1 MSNDKKPEGAVS
13 IIFSIL
19 LLILFGFAAL
29 AVDLGYMAVAK
40 SELQNSADAGARAGA
55 LRLYI
60 NGSGPNWTSAQQRA
74 EELAELNP
82 STGNPVVLLSAPE
95 VGYWNLDTRGQ
106 TIQSP
111 TGFTP
116 TAKDLPAVK
125 VTASRTG
132 AGDGGPIS
140 TLFARTLEIDSAPS
154 SATAIAVVS
163 GPGYVDQRNLFPFVM
178 SQCMYSAYWNAGA
191 TPPGPILENQEPIVF
206 NIGTNGEI
214 PPCGLNTGT
223 WTSLKKEDPTDK
235 NKDNNARYISGIIR
249 SFGTEDPSLEPEI
262 ISVGE
267 SIWLKSGVVSSLY
280 GVTDKCLKEPSD
292 RCQFVTVAVV
302 SSAQA
307 GTSPQTT
314 EVLAFACL
322 EILGATQGKQDGDKH
337 VLTVRMTRSCD
348 PPGSGG
354 IGPDYGFKPRPRIVQ

>member
-1 MSNDKKPEGAVS
+1 MSNDKKPKGAVS

-55 LRLYI
+55 LRMYV
-60 NGSGPNWTSAQQRA
+60 NGSGPNWAGAQQRA

-82 STGNPVVLLSAPE
+82 STGNPVMLLSPPE

-140 TLFARTLEIDSAPS
+140 TLFAHTLEIDTAPV
-154 SATAIAVVS
+154 SATAIAIVA
-163 GPGYVDQRNLFPFVM
+163 GPGYVDQRALFPFVM
-178 SQCMYSAYWNAGA
+178 SQCMYNAYWDTTS
-191 TPPGPILENQEPIVF
+191 TPPGPVVN
-206 NIGTNGEI
+206 NGS
-214 PPCGLNTGT
+214 PKKFTLGSHLSDPVCLKNTGT
-223 WTSLKKEDPTDK
+223 WTSLKETST
-235 NKDNNARYISGIIR
+235 NSNYIRDLIDE
-249 SFGTEDPSLEPEI
+249 FGTPNPILPPEPIAIGDDI
-262 ISVGE
+262 IVASGAMASNYLSTIACLSGE
-267 SIWLKSGVVSSLY
+267 QRCRT
-280 GVTDKCLKEPSD
+280 VTI
-292 RCQFVTVAVV
+292 AVV
-302 SSAQA
+302 VNAEAGSSPRA
-307 GTSPQTT
+307 T

-322 EILGATQGKQDGDKH
+322 KLLSANQGQKTIS
-337 VLTVRMTRSCD
+337 VEMTGSCD

>member
-1 MSNDKKPEGAVS
+1 MSNDKKPKGAVS

-55 LRLYI
+55 LRMYV
-60 NGSGPNWTSAQQRA
+60 NGSGPNWAGAQQRA

-82 STGNPVVLLSAPE
+82 STGNPVVLLSPPE

-178 SQCMYSAYWNAGA
+178 SQCMYDTYWNSTA
-191 TPPGPILENQEPIVF
+191 TPPGPVLQNGQPKTF
-206 NIGTNGEI
+206 SIGAKEGDPTCNT
-214 PPCGLNTGT
+214 NTGV
-223 WTSLKKEDPTDK
+223 WTSLKEMGSKGA
-235 NKDNNARYISGIIR
+235 NYIRDLISA
-249 SFGTEDPSLEPEI
+249 FGTDNPVLDSAKVAI
-262 ISVGE
+262 GE
-267 SIWLKSGVVSSLY
+267 SILLPAGDPASAYGAVV
-280 GVTDKCLKEPSD
+280 DCLKKSN
-292 RCQFVTVAVV
+292 RCQFVTVAIVDDAENAN
-302 SSAQA
+302 SSNR
-307 GTSPQTT
+307 PRTT
-314 EVLAFACL
+314 EVTAFACL
-322 EILGATQGKQDGDKH
+322 EILGAQQGQKTVH
-337 VLTVRMTRSCD
+337 VRMTRNCD
-348 PPGSGG
+348 PPDSGG

>member
-55 LRLYI
+55 LRMYV
-60 NGSGPNWTSAQQRA
+60 NGSGPNWAGAQQRA

-82 STGNPVVLLSAPE
+82 STGNPVVLLSPPE

-140 TLFARTLEIDSAPS
+140 TLFARTLEIDTAPV

-163 GPGYVDQRNLFPFVM
+163 GPGYVDQRNLFPFAM
-178 SQCMYSAYWNAGA
+178 SQCMYDTYWDASA
-191 TPPGPILENQEPIVF
+191 TPPGPTLENGAPKRF
-206 NIGTNGEI
+206 TLGTDI
-214 PPCGLNTGT
+214 KDDVCGHNTGT
-223 WTSLKKEDPTDK
+223 WTTLKWLESES
-235 NKDNNARYISGIIR
+235 AEVIR
-249 SFGTEDPSLEPEI
+249 EI
-262 ISVGE
+262 IEGYGTSNPFLPSELVTISEIINLAPGVKTTNYQAVDTCVGSTRRCREVTVPVVE
-267 SIWLKSGVVSSLY
+267 SILV
-280 GVTDKCLKEPSD
+280 DEAP
-292 RCQFVTVAVV
+292 
-302 SSAQA
+302 
-307 GTSPQTT
+307 
-314 EVLAFACL
+314 VLAFACL
-322 EILGATQGKQDGDKH
+322 NFLSVNYRGKDKTI
-337 VLTVRMTRSCD
+337 TVEMTRNCD
-348 PPGSGG
+348 PPDSGG